1 MRIDFDAVQEK
12 ALKGI
17 RRSYVFMGLG
27 VNSAEDD
34 RLVNYQ
40 LTPVTNLQLLQDGLD
55 KDVVSNFKVNYKE
68 WVINNAFRDA
78 LEVFHVFVE
87 DLFICLILIKK
98 RASNID
104 HIKKE
109 VNRFER
115 LPFPSKMETLK
126 KEFLVEPEF
135 INHIKSINKTRN
147 CMSHR
152 GWVVS
157 VKDYNNSPKSALVLE
172 WRGMNVVL
180 TDQDGERE
188 RHMSELIGMVT
199 KHDTQVGLKF
209 VSREKAFTAGQV
221 LSFEP
226 KELAEV
232 LWYWTMEIKRML
244 RCAIEYA
251 KNSGISFVD
260 SKS

>member
-1 MRIDFDAVQEK
+1 MRINFDAVQEK
-12 ALKGI
+12 ALKGVS
-17 RRSYVFMGLG
+17 RSYVFMGLG
-27 VNSAEDD
+27 VNSAEDEC
-34 RLVNYQ
+34 LVNYQ

-55 KDVVSNFKVNYKE
+55 KEVVSNFKANYKE

-78 LEVFHVFVE
+78 LEAFHVFVA
-87 DLFICLILIKK
+87 DLFICLIIIKK
-98 RASNID
+98 KATDIGQV
-104 HIKKE
+104 KKE
-109 VNRFER
+109 VSRFEK
-115 LPFPSKMETLK
+115 LPFPSKMEALK
-126 KEFLVEPEF
+126 KQFLVEPDF

-157 VKDYNNSPKSALVLE
+157 IKDYNNPPKTALILA
-172 WRGMNVVL
+172 WRGMNMVL

-188 RHMSELIGMVT
+188 CHMSELIGMVT
-199 KHDTQVGLKF
+199 KNETQVGLKF
-209 VSREKAFTAGQV
+209 VSREKPFTAGQV

-232 LWYWTMEIKRML
+232 LWYWAMEIKRMI

-251 KNSGISFVD
+251 KNSGVTFTD
-260 SKS
+260 TKS